1 MADGDFTD
9 LAKQARALAA
19 KENGKKG
26 GRPVGSG
33 TGPSKITHKQV
44 LAARKQ
50 FERLVPKAMKAVE
63 DILDDPDADHSV
75 KLKAAVE
82 VANRTWGTSVNVSV
96 QEKIISDE
104 RGSPIDVAALTKQ
117 DTETLVKLSKMLG
130 DFVERD
136 NKIIDV
142 TPD

>member
-1 MADGDFTD
+1 MT
-9 LAKQARALAA
+9 
-19 KENGKKG
+19 KKG
-26 GRPVGSG
+26 VWA
-33 TGPSKITHKQV
+33 V
-44 LAARKQ
+44 RKMAIVHA
-50 FERLVPKAMKAVE
+50 EEAIDKLVEIMRNE
-63 DILDDPDADHSV
+63 DADHNV
-75 KLKAAVE
+75 QRQAANDLLNRAFGTPVSTQIVE
-82 VANRTWGTSVNVSV
+82 KTIT
-96 QEKIISDE
+96 DE